1 MYRSAFTLLSL
12 LTVAVSPA
20 TAKTLNGFDISNAT
34 VPTSAILR
42 GGPPRDGIPALFQP
56 RYTAAEQ
63 ADFLDPEDRVLGIK
77 VDNVHSIPHKNSE
90 LA

>member
-1 MYRSAFTLLSL
+1 MHRVACVALCL
-12 LTVAVSPA
+12 LTFAVSPA
-20 TAKTLNGFDISNAT
+20 TAKKLNGFDISNAA

-63 ADFLDPEDRVLGIK
+63 IDFLCSEDRVLGIE
-77 VDNVHSIPHKNSE
+77 VENVSFAYPIKILN
-90 LA
+90 